1 MWKKFSKPKEKKEFF
16 EELIDLARVTRVV
29 KWWRRMRFRA
39 TVVIWNRKWKVWL
52 WVWKSW
58 EVALAVQ
65 KAVADAKKTLLTFP
79 IVDWTIAHNLQYKF
93 KWAQILLMPAW
104 PWTWIISWWATRKI
118 LDLAGVENVL
128 TKRFWSTNKLTNAQA
143 TMKALTII
151 AWRTRKEDVKKVE
164 KVEKVEK
171 KETAEKK
178 DSKKKEPKK
187 EAKK

>member
-1 MWKKFSKPKEKKEFF
+1 MGKKFSKPKEKKEFF

-29 KWWRRMRFRA
+29 KGGRRMRFRA
-39 TVVIWNRKWKVWL
+39 TVVIGNRKGKVGL
-52 WVWKSW
+52 GVGKSG

-79 IVDWTIAHNLQYKF
+79 IVDGTIAHNLQYKF
-93 KWAQILLMPAW
+93 KGAQILLMPAG
-104 PWTWIISWWATRKI
+104 PGTGIISGGATRKI

-128 TKRFWSTNKLTNAQA
+128 TKRFGSTNKLTNAQA

-151 AWRTRKEDVKKVE
+151 AGRTRKEDVKKVE

>member
-1 MWKKFSKPKEKKEFF
+1 MWKKFSKPREKKEFF

-65 KAVADAKKTLLTFP
+65 KAVADAKKKLLNFP
-79 IVDWTIAHNLQYKF
+79 IVNWTIAHNLQHKF

-104 PWTWIISWWATRKI
+104 PWTWIISWWSTRKI
-118 LDLAGVENVL
+118 LDLMWVENIL
-128 TKRFWSTNKLTNAQA
+128 SKRFWSTNKLTNAQA
-143 TMKALTII
+143 TMQALEII
-151 AWRTRKEDVKKVE
+151 ASRTKKQPEKKVAKTEEKTEKAEVWKTVKKS
-164 KVEKVEK
+164 
-171 KETAEKK
+171 A
-178 DSKKKEPKK
+178 
-187 EAKK
+187 AKK

>member
-1 MWKKFSKPKEKKEFF
+1 MWKNFSKPKEKKEFF

-65 KAVADAKKTLLTFP
+65 KAVADAKKTLLIFP
-79 IVDWTIAHNLQYKF
+79 IVNWTIAHSLQYKF
-93 KWAQILLMPAW
+93 KWAQVLLMPAW

-118 LDLAGVENVL
+118 LDLMWVENVL

-143 TMKALTII
+143 TMLALRII
-151 AWRTRKEDVKKVE
+151 AWRTKKEEVKEAKKDVKSEV
-164 KVEKVEK
+164 
-171 KETAEKK
+171 
-178 DSKKKEPKK
+178 SNKK

>member
-1 MWKKFSKPKEKKEFF
+1 MWKNFSKTREKKEFF

-58 EVALAVQ
+58 EVATAVQ
-65 KAVADAKKTLLTFP
+65 KAVADAKKKILDFP
-79 IVDWTIAHNLQYKF
+79 IVNWTIAHNLQHKF

-104 PWTWIISWWATRKI
+104 PWTWVISWWSTRKI
-118 LDLAGVENVL
+118 MDLMWVENVL

-143 TMKALTII
+143 TIQALEVI
-151 AWRTRKEDVKKVE
+151 AWRTKK
-164 KVEKVEK
+164 
-171 KETAEKK
+171 API
-178 DSKKKEPKK
+178 SKKTEEKTEKEVSKK
-187 EAKK
+187 TTKK

>member
-1 MWKKFSKPKEKKEFF
+1 MWKKFSKPREKKEFF
-16 EELIDLARVTRVV
+16 EELVDLARVTRVV

-65 KAVADAKKTLLTFP
+65 KAVADAKKSLLNLP
-79 IVDWTIAHNLQYKF
+79 IVNWTIAHSLQYKF

-104 PWTWIISWWATRKI
+104 PWTWIISWWSTRKI
-118 LDLAGVENVL
+118 MDLVWVENVL

-143 TMKALTII
+143 TMQALRII
-151 AWRTRKEDVKKVE
+151 AWRTKKEEIKVVKKE
-164 KVEKVEK
+164 EWTEK
-171 KETAEKK
+171 KVV
-178 DSKKKEPKK
+178 KK